1 MGMLYWG
8 DPTWLLAI
16 PIMIMVF
23 WAQSRVKSAFAEW
36 SNVGTRTGVTAA
48 QVARDILDKN
58 GLHDVPVEYVSGELT
73 DHYDPK
79 TKVVKLSASTY
90 NSSSVAAIG
99 VAAHEV
105 GHAIQHEHAYVPLY
119 MRNMIF
125 PVARI
130 GDMVGPWIAMLG
142 IMFAYMTRGGGGT
155 FPLLMI
161 DFGIL
166 LFSLA
171 VGFYVITLPV
181 EFNASSRAVM
191 ILETGG
197 YMTREE
203 VFGAKKVLNAAALT
217 YVAAAAGAVMML
229 IRLLILR
236 DRARRD

>member
-1 MGMLYWG
+1 MGMFYWG
-8 DPTWLLAI
+8 DPTWILAL
-16 PIMIMVF
+16 PIIILVF
-23 WAQSRVKSAFAEW
+23 WAQARVKSAFAEW
-36 SNVGTRTGVTAA
+36 SEVGTRSGVTAA
-48 QVARDILDKN
+48 QVARDILDRN
-58 GLHDVPVEYVSGELT
+58 GLTDVPVERVPGHLS

-79 TKVVKLSASTY
+79 TRVVRLSDATY
-90 NSSSVAAIG
+90 DSRSVAAIG

-105 GHAIQHEHAYVPLY
+105 GHAIQHEHLYVPLT

-125 PVARI
+125 PVARVADTI
-130 GDMVGPWIAMLG
+130 GPWIVILG
-142 IMFAYMTRGGGGT
+142 VMFAYMARGSGSIA
-155 FPLLMI
+155 LIMI

-181 EFNASSRAVM
+181 EYNASSRAVV

-203 VFGAKKVLNAAALT
+203 VAGAKKVLNAAALT
-217 YVAAAAGAVMML
+217 YVAAAAGAVMTL